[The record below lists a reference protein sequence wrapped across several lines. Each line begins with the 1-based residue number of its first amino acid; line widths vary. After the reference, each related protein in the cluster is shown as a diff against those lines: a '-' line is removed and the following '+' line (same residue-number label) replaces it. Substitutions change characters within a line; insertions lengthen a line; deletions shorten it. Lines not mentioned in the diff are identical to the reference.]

1 MRYIREWKL
10 VTAGWTAWALWTG
23 MLATVALC
31 ASAQQPAAVE
41 IALGTGYTA
50 AGNTVEISVDIASS
64 GDEPTSLFLLI
75 AYDPELAIPAE
86 SFYEAN
92 EVDDRYGL
100 PVIDADGNTRTSSS
114 PVLLDSDLSLL
125 GKATDV
131 TVFSEGAVGIL
142 ISGAADEPIR
152 DGRLCTL
159 AFQAQ
164 PGVTLSNVAFLRGI
178 PSDTPMELD
187 GDQVSSWGAQGVIE
201 TLDVAFADGQIGFLA
216 CLTKPKSP
224 KGIEVTE
231 DFPDGVRVSW
241 ESVAGAGIEYRVFRS
256 KTRSVEDAVALGKGW
271 QASNVFVDITAT
283 AAAFEETTGCF
294 LQPEAKLTRYF
305 YWVKS
310 RAAGGCESSFS
321 HRSQAGERSAYSAA
335 PRKGKIAAEVFPG
348 RSMGGP
354 ALLTEIQSPL
364 AIRIEAPRAIDPLS
378 VRGQVTSGNVTST
391 AFDWVPALDLG
402 ATNNRTRS
410 GWVVFR
416 PSTPWVS
423 GDTITMTVSAKTI
436 TGREIAPITREF
448 LRAPDIA
455 GAGDTSG
462 TVKLVALGLDAVPQL
477 APGLGTPYLVTPN
490 EVYGRLQQIPLAL
503 PPDRK
508 AREVELYYFSE
519 AEGDARWVLGRSV
532 EGWLGSTVPE
542 EKTVGEIQY
551 LVYWIRHGGV
561 VQLGLNPGRE
571 SEKPAAADVSG
582 GQAGSLAVSLM
593 TLLVLAAGWGGARRT
608 RGMRD

>member
-1 MRYIREWKL
+1 MRYTRERKL
-10 VTAGWTAWALWTG
+10 LSAGGLAWALWTG
-23 MLATVALC
+23 MLVTFALC
-31 ASAQQPAAVE
+31 TSAQQPASVQ
-41 IALGTGYTA
+41 IGLGTGYTA
-50 AGNTVEISVDIASS
+50 AGNTVEIPIDIASS
-64 GDEPTSLFLLI
+64 GDKPTSLFLLI
-75 AYDPELAIPAE
+75 AYDPELAVPAE

-114 PVLLDSDLSLL
+114 AVLLDSDLSLL

-131 TVFSEGAVGIL
+131 TVFPEGAAGIL
-142 ISGAADEPIR
+142 ISGAPDEPIR

-178 PSDTPMELD
+178 PSDAPMELD
-187 GDQVSSWGAQGVIE
+187 GDQVSSWGAQGVMA
-201 TLDVAFADGQIGFLA
+201 TLAVVFTDGQIGFLA
-216 CLTKPKSP
+216 CSTKPKSP

-256 KTRSVEDAVALGKGW
+256 TTHSVDDAVALGKGW
-271 QASNVFVDITAT
+271 QASNVFVDITA
-283 AAAFEETTGCF
+283 AAAALNETAGCF
-294 LQPEAKLTRYF
+294 LQPKSKIMPYF

-321 HRSQAGERSAYSAA
+321 RRSQAGERSAYSAA
-335 PRKGKIAAEVFPG
+335 PRKGKISAAVLPG

-354 ALLTEIQSPL
+354 ALLTELQSPL
-364 AIRIEAPRAIDPLS
+364 AIRIEAARAIDPLS
-378 VRGQVTSGNVTST
+378 VRGQVTSANVTST
-391 AFDWVPALDLG
+391 SVDWVPALGLN
-402 ATNNRTRS
+402 ATNNRSRS

-416 PSTPWVS
+416 PSSPWVS
-423 GDTITMTVSAKTI
+423 GDTITMTVSAKTL

-462 TVKLVALGLDAVPQL
+462 TVKLVALGLDVVPQL

-490 EVYGRLQQIPLAL
+490 EVYGRLQQIQLPL

-532 EGWLGSTVPE
+532 EGWLGANTPD

-551 LVYWIRHGGV
+551 LIYWIRHGGV
-561 VQLGLNPGRE
+561 IQLGLNPGRE
-571 SEKPAAADVSG
+571 AEQPAAADVSG

-593 TLLVLAAGWGGARRT
+593 TLLVLAAGRGRT
-608 RGMRD
+608 RRVPGMRD